1 MGFIY
6 GGVTRDMAVWLMALM
21 AICRVFRFEFM
32 AVGAVEVCQ
41 AALTEW
47 DSFMAV

>member
-6 GGVTRDMAVWLMALM
+6 GGVTRDMAACLMALM

-32 AVGAVEVCQ
+32 TVGAVCQ